1 MTFKE
6 EQERNSK
13 IMQFR
18 GMYNRIYDCIP
29 EDILNKLDNKDHN
42 VIWQANYIYKD
53 IIKFMNESAG
63 CRHFFDNN
71 ICHYCGHKKYSRDK
85 LGKGTYSE
93 NKRT

>member
-53 IIKFMNESAG
+53 IIKFMNESAS
-63 CRHFFDNN
+63 F
-71 ICHYCGHKKYSRDK
+71 
-85 LGKGTYSE
+85 
-93 NKRT
+93 